1 VPVPAGNYLLTLKQ
15 LIVSDDARI
24 AGGGQARTIID
35 GNASSAVFL
44 IGAFSLRSG
53 SWILLGRKLGYLRWL
68 DSSEKLMEAWF
79 LAGPRSR
86 ISGLAA
92 ARDALR

>member
-1 VPVPAGNYLLTLKQ
+1 MPVPVRNYLLTLKQ

-68 DSSEKLMEAWF
+68 ESSEKF
-79 LAGPRSR
+79 SR
-86 ISGLAA
+86 PGISGAWSISA
-92 ARDALR
+92 FVKRSS